1 MDLYLKNSVEIWLD
15 VEDWTCQPLLQAGLA
30 VIFTVGLA
38 FTLIW
43 CMTWLRFYRELLRL
57 RRSASTCISEMKRK
71 EAGQQQQASKKE
83 LPRVSVLLPVKG
95 VHSRSQHNW
104 RHQMESTH
112 GGDVEFIFCIES
124 HDDPAYQALKSFR
137 EERNSDVN
145 RRGQGQIKIVVAGLS
160 FHSSQ
165 KIHNLLEGVKHVN
178 PQSDYVLFLDD
189 DAEMRPVIMRDLIF
203 HLEEDPSVLVATG
216 YPHEYI
222 SPTTTSISFAGFMLL
237 GYRKLAYLNI
247 SLLHPPALWG
257 GCLMLRRRELMDP
270 NIGILEAWKERG
282 YSDDMIMGGRV
293 HRCGRRMCHPAT
305 CVLVSEVDPQYS
317 VSRHFN
323 YIGRQMFV
331 LDTYSDSTDKTQNYI
346 LLVLVCILVLS
357 TALVFHLITIA
368 YSFRIAFRLWA
379 GEWGLSSESYCG
391 FFQLQPMALEIL
403 FVANCAFSFFV
414 SMQVDAVITRM
425 CQHVSDQ
432 PEKFVHHQN
441 MLYLVC
447 GSIVG
452 YMANL
457 GVQASCAF
465 GTLFTDSIV
474 WSGVRYYRKHG
485 KVEAVWRTDTQGKP
499 YTVPAS
505 VSMQKSMATKTI
517 VE

>member
-1 MDLYLKNSVEIWLD
+1 MYIGVDCDRSGWQLTFSSVAI
-15 VEDWTCQPLLQAGLA
+15 
-30 VIFTVGLA
+30 I
-38 FTLIW
+38 
-43 CMTWLRFYRELLRL
+43 
-57 RRSASTCISEMKRK
+57 
-71 EAGQQQQASKKE
+71 
-83 LPRVSVLLPVKG
+83 
-95 VHSRSQHNW
+95 
-104 RHQMESTH
+104 
-112 GGDVEFIFCIES
+112 
-124 HDDPAYQALKSFR
+124 
-137 EERNSDVN
+137 
-145 RRGQGQIKIVVAGLS
+145 
-160 FHSSQ
+160 
-165 KIHNLLEGVKHVN
+165 
-178 PQSDYVLFLDD
+178 
-189 DAEMRPVIMRDLIF
+189 
-203 HLEEDPSVLVATG
+203 
-216 YPHEYI
+216 
-222 SPTTTSISFAGFMLL
+222 
-237 GYRKLAYLNI
+237 
-247 SLLHPPALWG
+247 
-257 GCLMLRRRELMDP
+257 
-270 NIGILEAWKERG
+270 
-282 YSDDMIMGGRV
+282 
-293 HRCGRRMCHPAT
+293 
-305 CVLVSEVDPQYS
+305 VSEVDPQYS